1 LRVATQLLQSYV
13 FENARPLSQGFKANP
28 GLKLANAFS
37 VTHALTA
44 HGPGYLRISRRG
56 TSRRAPFAS
65 YLRFTIYDL
74 RPSLLLWPTLLSD
87 KLQFVVADY
96 LLKDLDKLKF
106 VGQELM
112 KLRLLYHGHC
122 FDGVASAAVFTRF
135 YRERI
140 HPEAEVNYGGLL
152 HRPGN
157 LFDLNLFDG
166 DENAIVD
173 FKYAASDKLTWW
185 FDHHQSAFLTPED
198 EAHFRADKSG
208 KKFLD
213 ATRKSCTEFI
223 ADVAHSQ
230 FGYDDSPVKS
240 LVNWAHIIDGAL
252 YESAAQCVELKEP
265 ALQLMQVIEADPDD
279 KFVETVIREL
289 TVKSLDEVAT
299 SEEVQRRFQPILK
312 QHLETLEAIRRK
324 AVFANGV
331 VQFDLVDEGYEGF
344 NKFIPY
350 YLYPD
355 TTYSVALTRGSQRTK
370 ISVGSNPWSP
380 RPRIHNIAKICERY
394 GGGGHAVVG
403 AISLKPDEVERG
415 REVVTEIVEELS
427 Q

>member
-1 LRVATQLLQSYV
+1 
-13 FENARPLSQGFKANP
+13 
-28 GLKLANAFS
+28 
-37 VTHALTA
+37 
-44 HGPGYLRISRRG
+44 
-56 TSRRAPFAS
+56 
-65 YLRFTIYDL
+65 
-74 RPSLLLWPTLLSD
+74 
-87 KLQFVVADY
+87 
-96 LLKDLDKLKF
+96 
-106 VGQELM
+106 
-112 KLRLLYHGHC
+112 
-122 FDGVASAAVFTRF
+122 SAAVFTRF
-135 YRERI
+135 YKERI

-198 EAHFRADKSG
+198 EAHFRADHSG

-213 ATRKSCTEFI
+213 TTRKSCTEFI
-223 ADVAHSQ
+223 ADIAHSQ
-230 FGYDDSPVKS
+230 FGYDDGPVKS
-240 LVNWAHIIDGAL
+240 LVDWAHIIDGAL
-252 YESAAQCVELKEP
+252 YDSAAQCVELKEP

-279 KFVETVIREL
+279 SFVETIIREL
-289 TVKSLDEVAT
+289 VVQSLDEVAT
-299 SEEVQRRFQPILK
+299 SAEVQRRFRPILK

-355 TTYSVALTRGSQRTK
+355 TTYSVALTRGPQRTK

-380 RPRIHNIAKICERY
+380 RSRTHNIAKICERY

-403 AISLKPDEVERG
+403 AISLKPDEIELARAAMS
-415 REVVTEIVEELS
+415 EIVAELS
-427 Q
+427 HS